1 MIILQGVRTNHLE
14 VGSGRTAVWANWQFI
29 GEDLLVV
36 LSGEG
41 QHLGGCSFAEP
52 YLSKQSPSAAV
63 SSISRKGHQDVELT
77 RRIAQEVSKRLEV
90 VVAVVGGIHI
100 EHATRAEITQILEN
114 CQLLGKRLVDSL
126 AAAPLTEKDSS
137 K

>member
-1 MIILQGVRTNHLE
+1 MQGVLTNYLK
-14 VGSGRTAVWANWQFI
+14 VDSGRTAVCANWKFI
-29 GEDLLVV
+29 GKDLLIV

-52 YLSKQSPSAAV
+52 YQSKQSPSATV

-77 RRIAQEVSKRLEV
+77 RHIAQEVSKRLDLV
-90 VVAVVGGIHI
+90 VVVVGGIHI
-100 EHATRAEITQILEN
+100 ENATKTEINQIMEN
-114 CQLLGKRLVDSL
+114 SQLLGSRLVDSL
-126 AAAPLTEKDSS
+126 AAAQLTEKGSS